1 MTSTSTT
8 PLTASAAVAVAL
20 VKPKVGG
27 IYNDVPFFGGTR
39 DQLLARPIAGTAGAA
54 LGVGAQPTAAQSK
67 VRGIYDKVHI
77 TGGARDSAHMPYG

>member
-27 IYNDVPFFGGTR
+27 IYNDVPFIGGMRVPSIKGTR
-39 DQLLARPIAGTAGAA
+39 GMNKNI
-54 LGVGAQPTAAQSK
+54 
-67 VRGIYDKVHI
+67 
-77 TGGARDSAHMPYG
+77 